1 MDHRERSR
9 PMKPYR
15 SALVALVFLAAIV
28 AIISLVFLNWNETSS
43 AVGLIQIRLFLA
55 GWAAAALAIVI
66 AGLLLRSGRAS
77 LLRPPLETLYH
88 LLMGLELGLMVG
100 TTPWE
105 EGVRLAGWTQFWL
118 TIPIFTGY
126 VFTLFDLWQERR
138 TSA

>member
-15 SALVALVFLAAIV
+15 SALVALVFSAAV
-28 AIISLVFLNWNETSS
+28 FAVISLVILDWNETSS
-43 AVGLIQIRLFLA
+43 AVGLIQVRFFLA
-55 GWAAAALAIVI
+55 IWAAAAMALVI

-100 TTPWE
+100 TT
-105 EGVRLAGWTQFWL
+105 A
-118 TIPIFTGY
+118 
-126 VFTLFDLWQERR
+126 
-138 TSA
+138 